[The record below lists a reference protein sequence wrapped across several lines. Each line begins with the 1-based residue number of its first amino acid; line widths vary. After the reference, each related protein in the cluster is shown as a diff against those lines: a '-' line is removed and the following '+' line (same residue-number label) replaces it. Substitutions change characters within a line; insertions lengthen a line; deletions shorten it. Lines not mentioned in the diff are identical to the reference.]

1 MVLSGI
7 RNQFTEKG
15 IDGILI
21 SRLENVRYLTGFTG
35 SAGVVLITEEDAI
48 FMSDFRYKD
57 QAHEQISGY
66 DIQITGQSTSL
77 MDMIATMVKE
87 KQVKKLGFEASV
99 VTFDFYS
106 QLQEKVEAELVPTKE
121 VVETLRMI
129 KTPEEI
135 TKLQKAA
142 EIADKAFSHIL
153 EFIKPGV
160 KEIDVANE
168 LEFVMRNLGATSNS
182 SVIIVASGTRSALP
196 HGVASDKVIESG
208 DMVTLDFGALYE
220 GYRSDLTRT
229 IAVGE
234 PPEKLK
240 EIYPI
245 VLDALLLAT
254 KNVKAGVSA
263 KDADGF
269 LRNYIHDHGYGEY
282 FGHGGGHGI
291 GLMIHEDPFLS
302 PSSKQVL
309 QAGMV
314 ITIEPGIYL
323 PDIGGVRI
331 EDDVLITEDGCEVL
345 TTSPRELIIL

>member
-135 TKLQKAA
+135 TKLRKAA

-182 SVIIVASGTRSALP
+182 SVIIVASGTRSALL

>member
-135 TKLQKAA
+135 TKLRKAA